1 MSSPPQTTHVY
12 ISYGRGDREMVAA
25 IARRLEAR
33 GLSVWYDARVAGEE
47 GFNDEIAAR
56 LREAAIMALL
66 FSDECNNSQ
75 QVAQELALADELEKP
90 VVPILMEAAA
100 PRGALLFDLAD
111 RCWLQAY
118 PEPRLHADTLASLL
132 AHIAGL
138 HPPGAPPQVAPTN
151 PAAYIGRQDA
161 DGGPSTLVTGK
172 TYRLLNLLT
181 LGLYGVGATPRALQN
196 FETNIR
202 KP

>member
-1 MSSPPQTTHVY
+1 MSSHVF

-25 IARRLEAR
+25 IARRLEER
-33 GLSVWYDARVAGEE
+33 GLSVWYDARIESEA
-47 GFNDEIAAR
+47 GFNDDIAAA
-56 LREAAIMALL
+56 LKDAAITALF
-66 FSDECNNSQ
+66 FSDECNQSA
-75 QVAQELALADELEKP
+75 QVAQEIALADELGKP

-118 PEPRLHADTLASLL
+118 PEPRLHADELASLL

-151 PAAYIGRQDA
+151 PEAYVGRQDS
-161 DGGPSTLVTGK
+161 DGSPSRYVTGK
-172 TYRLLNLLT
+172 TYRLLNMLT
-181 LGLYGVGATPRALQN
+181 LGLYGVAMTPSAMHS
-196 FETNIR
+196 FESNIR